1 MSKYIIEEKR
11 LKELLKAEHKL
22 SALEGGGVDNWSY
35 YGDHYDSYFDGI
47 SNDIISKQQKE
58 ELHPNEL
65 IEILVFADMTK
76 FDRLKEAE
84 VNNIISASEE
94 NTQLDKE
101 MTLPLAIEKYQEI
114 ERQFDEI
121 QETVK
126 KMIADQFYEETTTIN
141 VKEERCI
148 RLNFVINGKLY
159 FIICYITATDS
170 TDMTPANI
178 HFATDFEIENIGID
192 NRIKIQQI
200 FTTKE
205 KDSD

>member
-22 SALEGGGVDNWSY
+22 SALESGGVDKWAY
-35 YGDHYDSYFDGI
+35 YGDHYDSYFDCI

-65 IEILVFADMTK
+65 IEILVFAVMKK
-76 FDRLKEAE
+76 FDKLKDEG
-84 VNNIISASEE
+84 VKNIISASEKKYP
-94 NTQLDKE
+94 LVAE

-114 ERQFDEI
+114 EKQFQEI
-121 QETVK
+121 KETIK
-126 KMIADQFYEETTTIN
+126 KIIADSLYDELLSEGYEDIKDKT
-141 VKEERCI
+141 
-148 RLNFVINGKLY
+148 LNFVIKNKIY
-159 FIICYITATDS
+159 YIDCCITSKDS
-170 TDMTPANI
+170 TDSNFPN
-178 HFATDFEIENIGID
+178 DFEVEDIGID